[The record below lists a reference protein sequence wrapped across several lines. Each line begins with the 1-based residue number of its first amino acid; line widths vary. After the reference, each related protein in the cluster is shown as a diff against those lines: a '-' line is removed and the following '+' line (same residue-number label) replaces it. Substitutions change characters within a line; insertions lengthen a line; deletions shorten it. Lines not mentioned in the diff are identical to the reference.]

1 VQAVSL
7 VYSGLDVSVFVL
19 HALDPRDTRSR
30 EAARQLVGVVQ
41 LPEAKHFECHVDCEL
56 TDAIMTRGQFD
67 VKSTR
72 YVRLC
77 LGAAAELL
85 CAEPPGSLPSV
96 KRLCELE
103 DGAAA
108 KALSGTMPRT
118 WFEPQQLS
126 SGMYFGIYEGDGE
139 DRRLISMAGTH
150 VFAPRSS
157 VAAIG
162 NVCTHPRA
170 QRRGLARVAVWH
182 LCVALRSEGVKDIA
196 LNVAEENTFAIDL
209 YRKLGFST
217 AMTFVECDI
226 HRCQHLCA
234 PASKDGSN

>member
-1 VQAVSL
+1 MGQRDRSRSRERAPDLGHRFASGVPSLPAGRKVISSNDRSLLMDVLKNTPEITAYLLGDLADPFFQHCSWSLLVDTADTDTALSCPPDAVQAVSL

-72 YVRLC
+72 YVRMC

-85 CAEPPGSLPSV
+85 CAEPTGSLPSV

-126 SGMYFGIYEGDGE
+126 SGMYFGIY
-139 DRRLISMAGTH
+139 A
-150 VFAPRSS
+150 
-157 VAAIG
+157 
-162 NVCTHPRA
+162 
-170 QRRGLARVAVWH
+170 
-182 LCVALRSEGVKDIA
+182 
-196 LNVAEENTFAIDL
+196 
-209 YRKLGFST
+209 
-217 AMTFVECDI
+217 
-226 HRCQHLCA
+226 
-234 PASKDGSN
+234 